1 PAAKVANIP
10 GDVGILVG
18 VAFGV
23 AAVISAGVRIRS
35 VIHVY
40 MIHVCMPVTP
50 AAAIGATAAT
60 AAAASRIDILGQVL
74 TGGSQVRLSGAG
86 SCAEIGHLA
95 GPSAATSA
103 QRRLSG
109 PAPTAC
115 PRLAQELLIGSGM
128 GIRVC
133 LSELLLELR
142 IAVGDIA
149 AMAGIVL
156 PGLICSRNAK
166 VGMIEFVVVDDVDVD
181 PSRIPIV
188 IGPYGRS

>member
-1 PAAKVANIP
+1 
-10 GDVGILVG
+10 
-18 VAFGV
+18 
-23 AAVISAGVRIRS
+23 
-35 VIHVY
+35 
-40 MIHVCMPVTP
+40 
-50 AAAIGATAAT
+50 
-60 AAAASRIDILGQVL
+60 
-74 TGGSQVRLSGAG
+74 RLSGAG

-188 IGPYGRS
+188 IGPYGRSDHDRSPEADDADGHVSGRVPVERAVYRPRPNPVG